1 MAIFDDMDLNSSDE
15 ELIAD
20 INNTIV
26 NFIQS
31 EEVHL
36 QLEPMNSFR
45 RRIVHKI
52 GTKYKLTSESKGE
65 GTNRSVS
72 LRKTELLESW
82 VENFSQR
89 AESVQK
95 RVKEV
100 DSQGYFE
107 ADDEVGSVFE
117 KIKEITNE
125 LDNLKETN

>member
-1 MAIFDDMDLNSSDE
+1 MIIEIILG
-15 ELIAD
+15 LL
-20 INNTIV
+20 V
-26 NFIQS
+26 
-31 EEVHL
+31 
-36 QLEPMNSFR
+36 
-45 RRIVHKI
+45 
-52 GTKYKLTSESKGE
+52 LTE
-65 GTNRSVS
+65 GYVIWN
-72 LRKTELLESW
+72 LFRKTELLESW
-82 VENFSQR
+82 GENFSQR